1 MLSTRQTFS
10 EEPRCAEGR
19 CSVCPL
25 SLSAS
30 IGSGPFNLVSDSHCR
45 DRDSV
50 GGSLHDARDWI
61 HTANGQWVD
70 VSTLMSS
77 SPLARLA
84 YSPKPA
90 AAEQSSTEKG
100 CTVGRRICSHE
111 LPPRY
116 HHCTC
121 GELIRVGQRNLCGHQ
136 LPLTSLLPCVY
147 GRCLYEPN
155 SSRQSH

>member
-1 MLSTRQTFS
+1 MNNLVWEERSKRAYRAESLAGPWEMALHELSARKAFS
-10 EEPRCAEGR
+10 EEPRCAAGR
-19 CSVCPL
+19 CSVYPL
-25 SLSAS
+25 SLSAG

-70 VSTLMSS
+70 VSTP
-77 SPLARLA
+77 SPLARSA

-100 CTVGRRICSHE
+100 CAVARRIFSHQ
-111 LPPRY
+111 LPSPY
-116 HHCTC
+116 HHCTF
-121 GELIRVGQRNLCGHQ
+121 LR
-136 LPLTSLLPCVY
+136 
-147 GRCLYEPN
+147 
-155 SSRQSH
+155 